1 MDKYQ
6 RTLLENNSKESF
18 FTCAPIKPR
27 NINLDAKLESLQ
39 LSSSALS
46 ILQRAGKYTIGD
58 LVKYTAEDLSRYRGM
73 SAYIDEICQKLS
85 SFGLSL
91 KSPISDFDY
100 DADCYKLVQE
110 QDIFSTKYR
119 FTLKK
124 NTNIETCTVC
134 INGNWTG
141 AEQIGECFSVILDFE
156 NRVEKIKLTFA
167 DNIVDDYTF
176 SVQYV
181 EADKD
186 TYYQKQEADRKAN
199 LLTAAQIKHSTSSDL
214 INIYFRPCC
223 DKYEY
228 TEILLYIPQEE
239 NFKGWTGDGRKVVEI
254 LSWSMIKKC
263 KVPSEDFYKS
273 INGLA
278 PGTYSY
284 VIKQYDKK
292 DELLME
298 TEHFEFRIQKPKQP
312 IMGRINRI

>member
-6 RTLLENNSKESF
+6 KVLLETEKTSVF
-18 FTCAPIKPR
+18 FTCASKK
-27 NINLDAKLESLQ
+27 NFSVLDGGFNYDEDV
-39 LSSSALS
+39 
-46 ILQRAGKYTIGD
+46 YT
-58 LVKYTAEDLSRYRGM
+58 LT
-73 SAYIDEICQKLS
+73 
-85 SFGLSL
+85 
-91 KSPISDFDY
+91 
-100 DADCYKLVQE
+100 QE
-110 QDIFSTKYR
+110 EDIFSTKYE
-119 FTLKK
+119 FVVKT
-124 NTNIETCTVC
+124 NPNIETCTFLV
-134 INGNWTG
+134 NGEWQSASRKDT
-141 AEQIGECFSVILDFE
+141 AFSVELDFE
-156 NRVEKIKLTFA
+156 NRVEKVKLTFA
-167 DNIVDDYTF
+167 DNIVDDYIF

-214 INIYFRPCC
+214 INIYFQPCC

-254 LSWSMIKKC
+254 LSWSLIKKC

-292 DELLME
+292 DDLLME
-298 TEHFEFRIQKPKQP
+298 TEHFEFRIQKPMQP

>member
-18 FTCAPIKPR
+18 FTCTPIKPR
-27 NINLDAKLESLQ
+27 NIDLDAKLESLQ

-46 ILQRAGKYTIGD
+46 TLQRAGKYTIGD
-58 LVKYTAEDLSRYRGM
+58 LLKYTAEDLSRYRGM
-73 SAYIDEICQKLS
+73 SAYVDEICQKLS

-124 NTNIETCTVC
+124 NTNIETCAVC

-214 INIYFRPCC
+214 INIYFQPCC

-254 LSWSMIKKC
+254 LSWSLIKKC

-292 DELLME
+292 DDLLME
-298 TEHFEFRIQKPKQP
+298 TEHFEFRIQKPMQP

>member
-6 RTLLENNSKESF
+6 KVLLESNDKNSFYYCVS
-18 FTCAPIKPR
+18 
-27 NINLDAKLESLQ
+27 
-39 LSSSALS
+39 
-46 ILQRAGKYTIGD
+46 
-58 LVKYTAEDLSRYRGM
+58 VKNG
-73 SAYIDEICQKLS
+73 
-85 SFGLSL
+85 GG
-91 KSPISDFDY
+91 SPSTKFDY
-100 DADCYKLVQE
+100 NTDVFTLTQDE
-110 QDIFSTKYR
+110 DIFSTKYALVIK
-119 FTLKK
+119 T
-124 NTNIETCTVC
+124 NSNIETCTIFV
-134 INGNWTG
+134 NGEWQSASRKG
-141 AEQIGECFSVILDFE
+141 SAFSVELDFE
-156 NRVEKIKLTFA
+156 NRVEKVKLTFA
-167 DNIVDDYTF
+167 DNIVDDYIF
-176 SVQYV
+176 SIQYV

-186 TYYQKQEADRKAN
+186 LYYQKQEADRKAN
-199 LLTAAQIKHSTSSDL
+199 LLAAAQIKHSTSSDL
-214 INIYFRPCC
+214 INIYFQPCC

-263 KVPSEDFYKS
+263 KVSPEDFYKS

>member
-73 SAYIDEICQKLS
+73 SAYVDEICQKLS

-214 INIYFRPCC
+214 INIYFQPCC

-254 LSWSMIKKC
+254 LSWSLIKKC

-292 DELLME
+292 DDLLME

>member
-6 RTLLENNSKESF
+6 RTLLENNSKERF

-73 SAYIDEICQKLS
+73 SAYVDEICQKLS

-124 NTNIETCTVC
+124 NTNIETCAVC

-156 NRVEKIKLTFA
+156 NRVEKVKLTFA

-186 TYYQKQEADRKAN
+186 LYYQKQEADRKAN
-199 LLTAAQIKHSTSSDL
+199 LLSAAQIKHSTSSDL
-214 INIYFRPCC
+214 INIYFQPCC

-254 LSWSMIKKC
+254 LSWSLIKKC

-292 DELLME
+292 DDLLIE
-298 TEHFEFRIQKPKQP
+298 TEHFEFHIQKPKQP

>member
-6 RTLLENNSKESF
+6 RILLENNDKNSF
-18 FTCAPIKPR
+18 YYCVSVKSGGGAPNTDFNYSTDVFT
-27 NINLDAKLESLQ
+27 LTQ
-39 LSSSALS
+39 
-46 ILQRAGKYTIGD
+46 
-58 LVKYTAEDLSRYRGM
+58 
-73 SAYIDEICQKLS
+73 DE
-85 SFGLSL
+85 
-91 KSPISDFDY
+91 
-100 DADCYKLVQE
+100 
-110 QDIFSTKYR
+110 DIFSTKYTFVLR
-119 FTLKK
+119 A
-124 NTNIETCTVC
+124 NTNIETCSFYVNGEWHSANQKGTSFC
-134 INGNWTG
+134 I
-141 AEQIGECFSVILDFE
+141 ELDFE
-156 NRVEKIKLTFA
+156 NRVEKVKLTFA

-186 TYYQKQEADRKAN
+186 LYYQKQEADRKAN
-199 LLTAAQIKHSTSSDL
+199 LLAAAQIKHSTSSDL
-214 INIYFRPCC
+214 INIYFQPCC

-263 KVPSEDFYKS
+263 KVPPEDFYKS

>member
-6 RTLLENNSKESF
+6 KVLLESNDKNSFYYCVS
-18 FTCAPIKPR
+18 
-27 NINLDAKLESLQ
+27 
-39 LSSSALS
+39 
-46 ILQRAGKYTIGD
+46 
-58 LVKYTAEDLSRYRGM
+58 VKNG
-73 SAYIDEICQKLS
+73 
-85 SFGLSL
+85 GG
-91 KSPISDFDY
+91 SPSTKFDY
-100 DADCYKLVQE
+100 NTDVFTLTQDE
-110 QDIFSTKYR
+110 DIFSTKYALVIK
-119 FTLKK
+119 T
-124 NTNIETCTVC
+124 NSNIETCTIFV
-134 INGNWTG
+134 NGEWQSATRKG
-141 AEQIGECFSVILDFE
+141 AAFAIGLDFE
-156 NRVEKIKLTFA
+156 NRVEKVKLTFA
-167 DNIVDDYTF
+167 DNIVDDYIF
-176 SVQYV
+176 SIQYV

-186 TYYQKQEADRKAN
+186 LYYQKQEADRKAN
-199 LLTAAQIKHSTSSDL
+199 LLAAAQIKHSTSSDL
-214 INIYFRPCC
+214 INIYFQPCC

-263 KVPSEDFYKS
+263 KVSPEDFYKS

-298 TEHFEFRIQKPKQP
+298 TEHFEFRIQKLKQP

>member
-73 SAYIDEICQKLS
+73 SAYVDEICQKLS

-91 KSPISDFDY
+91 KSAISDFDY

-156 NRVEKIKLTFA
+156 NRVEKVKLTFA
-167 DNIVDDYTF
+167 DNIVDAYTF
-176 SVQYV
+176 AVQYV

-186 TYYQKQEADRKAN
+186 LYYQKQETDRKAN

-214 INIYFRPCC
+214 INIYFQPCC

-239 NFKGWTGDGRKVVEI
+239 NFKGWTGDGRKMVEI
-254 LSWSMIKKC
+254 LSWSLIKKC

-292 DELLME
+292 DDLLME
-298 TEHFEFRIQKPKQP
+298 TEHFEFRIQKPMQP

>member
-6 RTLLENNSKESF
+6 KVLLEDNDKNSFYYCVSVKNGGGAPNTDFNYSTDV
-18 FTCAPIKPR
+18 FT
-27 NINLDAKLESLQ
+27 LTQ
-39 LSSSALS
+39 
-46 ILQRAGKYTIGD
+46 
-58 LVKYTAEDLSRYRGM
+58 
-73 SAYIDEICQKLS
+73 DE
-85 SFGLSL
+85 
-91 KSPISDFDY
+91 
-100 DADCYKLVQE
+100 
-110 QDIFSTKYR
+110 DIFSTKYTFVLR
-119 FTLKK
+119 A
-124 NTNIETCTVC
+124 NTNIETCSFYVNGEWHSANQKGTSFC
-134 INGNWTG
+134 I
-141 AEQIGECFSVILDFE
+141 ELDFE
-156 NRVEKIKLTFA
+156 NRVEKVKLTFA
-167 DNIVDDYTF
+167 DNIVDDYIF
-176 SVQYV
+176 SIQYV

-186 TYYQKQEADRKAN
+186 LYYQKQEAGRKAN
-199 LLTAAQIKHSTSSDL
+199 LLSAAQIKHSTSSDL
-214 INIYFRPCC
+214 INIYFQPCC

-254 LSWSMIKKC
+254 LSWSLIKKC

-292 DELLME
+292 DDLLME

>member
-1 MDKYQ
+1 MNKYQ
-6 RTLLENNSKESF
+6 IAILENQDVKAFYACTSVKNS
-18 FTCAPIKPR
+18 TVLA
-27 NINLDAKLESLQ
+27 
-39 LSSSALS
+39 
-46 ILQRAGKYTIGD
+46 AG
-58 LVKYTAEDLSRYRGM
+58 
-73 SAYIDEICQKLS
+73 
-85 SFGLSL
+85 
-91 KSPISDFDY
+91 FDY
-100 DADCYKLVQE
+100 DNDTYALIQE
-110 QDIFSTKYR
+110 EDIFSTTYEFVVKA
-119 FTLKK
+119 
-124 NTNIETCTVC
+124 NSNIESCEYYC
-134 INGNWTG
+134 NGAWIA
-141 AEQIGECFSVILDFE
+141 AEKKADNFVIILDFE
-156 NRVEKIKLTFA
+156 KRAEKVKFTFA
-167 DNIVDDYTF
+167 DNIADDYIFKVSYT
-176 SVQYV
+176 

-186 TYYQKQEADRKAN
+186 LYYQKQEADRKAN
-199 LLTAAQIKHSTSSDL
+199 LLAAAQIKHSTSSDL
-214 INIYFRPCC
+214 INIYFQPCC

-263 KVPSEDFYKS
+263 KVSPEDFYKS

>member
-18 FTCAPIKPR
+18 FTCTPIKPR
-27 NINLDAKLESLQ
+27 NIDLDAKLESLQ

-46 ILQRAGKYTIGD
+46 ALQRAGKYTIGD
-58 LVKYTAEDLSRYRGM
+58 LIKYTSEDLSRYRGM
-73 SAYIDEICQKLS
+73 SAYVDEICQKLS

-124 NTNIETCTVC
+124 NTNIETCAVC

-214 INIYFRPCC
+214 INIYFQPCC

-254 LSWSMIKKC
+254 LSWSLIKKC

-292 DELLME
+292 DDLLME

>member
-18 FTCAPIKPR
+18 FTCTPIKPR
-27 NINLDAKLESLQ
+27 NIDLDAKLESLQ

-46 ILQRAGKYTIGD
+46 ALQRAGKYTIGD
-58 LVKYTAEDLSRYRGM
+58 LIKYTSEDLSRYRGM
-73 SAYIDEICQKLS
+73 SAYVDEICQKLS

-124 NTNIETCTVC
+124 NTNIETCAVC

-156 NRVEKIKLTFA
+156 NRVEKVKLTFV

-186 TYYQKQEADRKAN
+186 LYYQKQEADRKAN
-199 LLTAAQIKHSTSSDL
+199 LLSAAQIKHSTSSDL
-214 INIYFRPCC
+214 INIYFQPCC

-254 LSWSMIKKC
+254 LSWSLIKKC

-292 DELLME
+292 DDLLME

>member
-1 MDKYQ
+1 MDNYQ

-46 ILQRAGKYTIGD
+46 TLQRAGKYTIGD
-58 LVKYTAEDLSRYRGM
+58 LLKYTAEDLSRYRGM

-124 NTNIETCTVC
+124 NTNIETCTIC

-156 NRVEKIKLTFA
+156 NQVEKVKLTFA
-167 DNIVDDYTF
+167 DNIVDDYIF

-186 TYYQKQEADRKAN
+186 TYYQKQEADRR
-199 LLTAAQIKHSTSSDL
+199 LT
-214 INIYFRPCC
+214 F
-223 DKYEY
+223 
-228 TEILLYIPQEE
+228 
-239 NFKGWTGDGRKVVEI
+239 
-254 LSWSMIKKC
+254 
-263 KVPSEDFYKS
+263 
-273 INGLA
+273 
-278 PGTYSY
+278 
-284 VIKQYDKK
+284 
-292 DELLME
+292 
-298 TEHFEFRIQKPKQP
+298 
-312 IMGRINRI
+312 